1 MANSKANIY
10 PIQLQG
16 AELNLN
22 KYDAEI
28 KQYSGFNKNNSPF
41 VGGCLANVFTKDETQ
56 EGSTSEN
63 TYIDTNGDVY
73 HVDTEGLWKNDEKVI
88 SIRSNT
94 ENYFF
99 ETEDIDNSDNT
110 LLFCFSDLYKIYKK
124 YETQWNREVLYLNNT
139 RLTDYYDKDDV
150 IKSFQDRLCG
160 VFLSETVFCLVY
172 VYVDSSCHGEIY
184 FFENGTLLN
193 SKAFGFGTIDADYNY
208 TKTTVLLPSD
218 ESNALCVFTN
228 KEAYAYIR
236 YTDDFQTITIVT
248 SSGRNQTFTTNYNGS
263 SVTSVSDV
271 LDDVFI
277 ESYPMNKAF
286 VVRTKESSTRS
297 TARFGMMALKGLDSN
312 NKLVFNFDYYQ
323 SFQMYQANAT
333 TSFEIDV
340 SEVRTPYYIC
350 LNTQFYGKHSSSS
363 STTQNTPC
371 VICGY
376 QVIYN
381 GMFNIIQKENG
392 YNVSKYSSGLRI
404 LPPIYQHDSLY
415 SLNFNNCYLS
425 GIGGAYV
432 LFTNWNDVDID
443 TVFINQFERAVYYKD
458 SIGFHKIKQGIPKLR
473 KIGNQIVIN
482 YDGINSYDIKRNKTL
497 LFAPN
502 YNNLN
507 KITDVYTQSARYDY
521 ACEFP
526 LTGNAGTFYYMAS
539 SINEYAQED
548 NSSILLNPSPFLF
561 NANKAYLSIAY
572 ANWGSIGI
580 DINTYFGQSDIVY
593 SVTRGA
599 RGLIKNKNLIGLSF
613 PITTDGNVSYSPS
626 LFSEI
631 KSAYGNKIFIK
642 SGSTFYPLEVGNNS
656 EPIMS
661 FFLASG
667 IDNLSE
673 GFIVQG
679 QFYGIIN
686 NGLYSLQYS
695 NGVIS
700 SIDFVVDVS
709 NLKFCGNTPYQA
721 FFFSKT
727 NRCLYSFTGANVM
740 NQTKFLDKFEDVI
753 GYKYNPATQTI
764 FMITKNEVIAY
775 SAFGTYEISF
785 ANCVEVFLLQKG
797 VCLLNDSGNFK
808 YIRYYAENGYTK
820 QNIRLETC
828 FYGMNNQTV
837 TINDCLYVRLF
848 SEEHESGD
856 VEMTASTLSN
866 SGRMTEKT
874 TFKIKSSD
882 WDKMTHSIYLRYQ
895 PKEQRGLG
903 VSFSINSPFKIAALS
918 VGSQP
923 DAILIDKVSKT
934 AINAPQRTTN
944 NSEW

>member
-88 SIRSNT
+88 SIRSNA

-110 LLFCFSDLYKIYKK
+110 LLFCFSDLYKIYKR

-139 RLTDYYDKDDV
+139 RLTDYYDTDDI
-150 IKSFQDRLCG
+150 IKSFQDRVCG

-172 VYVDSSCHGEIY
+172 IYVDSSCHGEIY
-184 FFENGTLLN
+184 FFENGVLLN
-193 SKAFGFGTIDADYNY
+193 SKAFGVGTIDADYNY
-208 TKTTVLLPSD
+208 TKTTILLPSD

-236 YTDDFQTITIVT
+236 YTADFQTITIVT
-248 SSGRNQTFTTNYNGS
+248 SSGRNQTFTTNYNGA

-277 ESYPMNKAF
+277 ESYPINKAF

-350 LNTQFYGKHSSSS
+350 LNTQFYGKHADSS

-376 QVIYN
+376 QVICN
-381 GMFNIIQKENG
+381 GMFNIITNENG
-392 YNVSKYSSGLRI
+392 YNVSKYSSGLRT

-425 GIGGAYV
+425 GIGGTYV

-443 TVFINQFERAVYYKD
+443 TVFINQFERTVYYKD
-458 SIGFHKIKQGIPKLR
+458 SIGFHKIKQGTPKLR
-473 KIGNQIVIN
+473 KIENQIVIN

-507 KITDVYTQSARYDY
+507 KITDVYTQSARHDY

-561 NANKAYLSIAY
+561 NADKAYLSIAY

-656 EPIMS
+656 EPILS

-753 GYKYNPATQTI
+753 SYKYNPATQTI

-785 ANCVEVFLLQKG
+785 SNCAEIFLLQEG
-797 VCLLNDSGNFK
+797 VCLLDDSGNFK

-820 QNIRLETC
+820 QNITLETC

-866 SGRMTEKT
+866 SGRKTEKT
-874 TFKIKSSD
+874 TFKIKSTD